1 MTSNPTAS
9 PSAPVGLVL
18 SGGGARAAYQVG
30 VLKAIADVLPDRCG
44 SPFPIICGTSA
55 GGLNAAGLAI
65 RAGCLSDGVKLLE
78 SVWLNLRT
86 HQVYRTDWPGVLLC
100 ALKFLTTLAFGPSR
114 HARSVSLLNNAPL
127 HDLLT
132 HYLDLGLVQNSIDA
146 QSLRALCLT
155 ASGYCSNASVSFFQ
169 GAPDITAWE
178 RSRRIGVRTDIT
190 VEHLMASAA
199 IPIFFPP
206 VRVNREYFGDGAL
219 RQIAPLS
226 PALHLGAEK
235 VLVIGVGSHE
245 VDGTKTQNKLGP
257 PSIAQVVS
265 HIMNSSFIDGMEADI
280 ERLSRINRTISF
292 IAEDVRKKEITLRQ
306 VDIMVISPPAEKL
319 DSLAMLH
326 AAKLPRSIRLFVRGS
341 GATQKSGA
349 GLLSYLLFEG
359 DYCRDLVDMG
369 YQDTMT
375 RREELLD
382 FLGIGPVRE
391 ATSNGGE
398 I

>member
-1 MTSNPTAS
+1 MAHNATIS
-9 PSAPVGLVL
+9 PPAPVGLVL

-30 VLKAIADVLPDRCG
+30 VLKAIAEVLPDRCG
-44 SPFPIICGTSA
+44 NPFPIVCGTSA

-65 RAGCLSDGVKLLE
+65 QASCLSDGVRLLE

-100 ALKFLTTLAFGPSR
+100 AFKFLSTLAFGPSR
-114 HARSVSLLNNAPL
+114 HAPSVSLLNNAPL

-132 HYLDLGLVQNSIDA
+132 QYLDLSLVQASIDA
-146 QSLRALCLT
+146 QNLQALCIT

-169 GAPDITAWE
+169 GAPDIAAWK
-178 RSRRIGVRTDIT
+178 RSRRMGVRTNIT

-206 VRVNREYFGDGAL
+206 VRINREYFGDGAL

-226 PALHLGAEK
+226 SALHLGAGK

-245 VDGTKTQNKLGP
+245 EDHTRARSKVEP

-280 ERLSRINRTISF
+280 ERLSRINRTISL

-319 DSLAMLH
+319 DSAAMRH
-326 AAKLPRSIRLFVRGS
+326 AARLPRSIRLFVRGS
-341 GATQKSGA
+341 GATQQSGS
-349 GLLSYLLFEG
+349 GLLSYLLFER

-369 YQDTMT
+369 YQDTMA
-375 RREELLD
+375 RRGELIA
-382 FLGIGPVRE
+382 FLGNCPFQE
-391 ATSNGGE
+391 ADSNGE
-398 I
+398 T